1 MKTWALLLIL
11 LLSGCRALTI
21 PDEAFTQAKDNAG
34 LCNNF
39 VDLMNAGVTTRE
51 QEQSFIRANRR
62 AWHAQ
67 NFALNNELLPPD
79 VEAWE
84 ARKRLGLDT
93 SSGSTTIPAPESR
106 LPPPER
112 RVIPR

>member
-1 MKTWALLLIL
+1 MRIWAFIL
-11 LLSGCRALTI
+11 VFLLSGCRALTI
-21 PDEAFTQAKDNAG
+21 PDQAFTQAKDNAA
-34 LCNNF
+34 LCDNF

-51 QEQSFIRANRR
+51 QEQNFIRANRR

-84 ARKRLGLDT
+84 ARKRLGLETT
-93 SSGSTTIPAPESR
+93 STPIPETR
-106 LPPPER
+106 TLPPER
-112 RVIPR
+112 RIIPR